1 MGRANK
7 EVQGPKVGSEG
18 CWGSLRDA
26 GDLEGMERPWLG
38 RWWRPREM
46 MGTWKECC
54 NLPVMV
60 RPGGVAGG

>member
-7 EVQGPKVGSEG
+7 EVQGPEVGSEG
-18 CWGSLRDA
+18 CWGSSRDA
-26 GDLEGMERPWLG
+26 GDLEGMERPW
-38 RWWRPREM
+38 EM

-60 RPGGVAGG
+60 GPGGDARVLRA